1 MSAPRVMRHTFIDP
15 ATATGAA
22 AAAYLDHLL
31 AGRRREAADL
41 ITDCLDRQGIG
52 LREVYLGIFQPTQ
65 YEIGRL
71 WQENLISVAHE
82 HYCTATTQLIMAG
95 LYPRIFSERR
105 AGRTLVACCVGGEL
119 HELGM
124 RMVADFFELD
134 GWDTWFLGGNTPDD
148 AVVRMTAEKGADV
161 LAVSV
166 TMTYNLHL
174 AKRLIA
180 EVRQSPDCRGVRI
193 LLGGFPFTLRPD
205 LATGMGADATAGD
218 ATGAVTMAARL
229 TGLADSA

>member
-1 MSAPRVMRHTFIDP
+1 MSAPHAMRHTFIDP
-15 ATATGAA
+15 TTATGMA

-41 ITDCLDRQGIG
+41 ITDCLDRQGIA
-52 LREVYLGIFQPTQ
+52 LREVYLGIFQPAQ
-65 YEIGRL
+65 YEVGRL

-161 LAVSV
+161 LAISV
-166 TMTYNLHL
+166 TYNLHL
-174 AKRLIA
+174 AKRLVA
-180 EVRQSPDCRGVRI
+180 EVRKSPNCQGVRI
-193 LLGGFPFTLRPD
+193 LLGGFPFTRRPD
-205 LATGMGADATAGD
+205 LATSMGADATAGD
-218 ATGAVTMAARL
+218 ATEAVRTAVRL
-229 TGLADSA
+229 TGLMDSA